1 MPRRPACFS
10 LVNLAIVLA
19 LACLATLGY
28 KLSPQRPADA
38 GQTIVAPLAGC
49 DLNAQACAAELPGGG
64 RIALSITPRPI
75 PVVKPLRINANLS
88 GIAADKLE
96 IDFAG
101 VSMDMGYQR
110 QLLVADG
117 HGGFS
122 GEAMLPVCVTGR
134 MTWQATLLI
143 GSGDRRIAVPFR
155 FEAPG
160 QTRR

>member
-1 MPRRPACFS
+1 MPHRPACFS

-19 LACLATLGY
+19 LACLAALGY
-28 KLSPQRPADA
+28 KLSPQRLTGA
-38 GQTIVAPLAGC
+38 GQTIAPLAGC
-49 DLNAQACAAELPGGG
+49 DLNAQTCAAELPGGG

-75 PVVKPLRINANLS
+75 PVVKPLRVSAHLS

-110 QLLVADG
+110 QQLVADG
-117 HGGFS
+117 HGSFS

-143 GSGDRRIAVPFR
+143 DSGRQRFAVPFR
-155 FEAPG
+155 FAAPG
-160 QTRR
+160 EAQR

>member
-1 MPRRPACFS
+1 MPHRPACFS

-19 LACLATLGY
+19 LACLAALGY

-38 GQTIVAPLAGC
+38 GQTIAPLAGC
-49 DLNAQACAAELPGGG
+49 DLNAQTCAAELPGGG

-75 PVVKPLRINANLS
+75 PVVKPLRIGVNLS
-88 GIAADKLE
+88 GIAADKLA

-110 QLLVADG
+110 QQLVADG

-143 GSGDRRIAVPFR
+143 DSGRQRFAVPFR
-155 FEAPG
+155 FAAPG
-160 QTRR
+160 AAQR

>member
-1 MPRRPACFS
+1 MPHRPACFS

-19 LACLATLGY
+19 LACLAALGY

-38 GQTIVAPLAGC
+38 GQTIAPLAGC
-49 DLNAQACAAELPGGG
+49 DLNAQTCAAELPGGG

-75 PVVKPLRINANLS
+75 PLVKPLRVSAQLS
-88 GIAADKLE
+88 GIAADKLA

-110 QLLVADG
+110 QQLVADG
-117 HGGFS
+117 HGSFS

-143 GSGDRRIAVPFR
+143 DSGRQHFAVPFR
-155 FEAPG
+155 FAAPG
-160 QTRR
+160 EAQR

>member
-10 LVNLAIVLA
+10 LVNLATVLA
-19 LACLATLGY
+19 LACLAALGY
-28 KLSPQRPADA
+28 KLSSQRLAGA
-38 GQTIVAPLAGC
+38 GQTVAPLAGC
-49 DLNAQACAAELPGGG
+49 DLNAQTCAAELPGGG
-64 RIALSITPRPI
+64 RITLSITPRPI
-75 PVVKPLRINANLS
+75 PVVKPLQVRAHFS
-88 GIAADKLE
+88 GIAVDKLE

-110 QLLVADG
+110 QSLVADG

-143 GSGDRRIAVPFR
+143 DSGRQRFAVPFR
-155 FEAPG
+155 FAAPDVA
-160 QTRR
+160 QR

>member
-19 LACLATLGY
+19 LACLAALGY
-28 KLSPQRPADA
+28 KLSPLRPADA
-38 GQTIVAPLAGC
+38 GQTIAPLAGC
-49 DLNAQACAAELPGGG
+49 DLNAQTCAAELPGGG

-75 PVVKPLRINANLS
+75 PVVKPLQVRAHLS
-88 GIAADKLE
+88 GIAVDKLE

-110 QLLVADG
+110 QQLVADG
-117 HGGFS
+117 HGSFS

-143 GSGDRRIAVPFR
+143 DSGRQRFAVPFR
-155 FEAPG
+155 FAAPG
-160 QTRR
+160 EAQR

>member
-28 KLSPQRPADA
+28 KLSPRQPQRAAQTVDA
-38 GQTIVAPLAGC
+38 TAC

-64 RIALSITPRPI
+64 RIELSITPRPI
-75 PVVKPLRINANLS
+75 PVVKPLRISAHLS

-110 QLLVADG
+110 QQLVADG

-122 GEAMLPVCVTGR
+122 GAAMLPVCVTGR

-143 GSGDRRIAVPFR
+143 DSGRQRFAVPFR
-155 FEAPG
+155 FAAPG
-160 QTRR
+160 EAQR